1 MNLFSNSND
10 QISKILE
17 NFQNERTP
25 FYLIVVVC
33 VFTVSHTIRY
43 NISEAKWWWIYSLI
57 GFVLIMAILLSYA
70 KQIQTDKS
78 YNIQLQWTR
87 SLGIASAILCIFLTG
102 QYALND
108 QELFLLVF
116 IPCVVQ
122 IIVFGLYLFFR
133 DLRPIN
139 ESIVKSKDATPKLGI
154 NYLQICIIT
163 TTLLAGIA
171 TNSSLS
177 KKAKIESTIA
187 DLCLTDDIRGL
198 FNKGSSVDISDKK
211 ATITGI
217 KDCYYQ
223 LKSMNSSLAMKSDI
237 LQVFLNKEAYDKL
250 LEVQYI
256 VSNVSDSP
264 LLGFALE
271 CLEENNMLDS
281 LNNLIEDNKSL
292 IDLYTNSS
300 SYSKQFSKLIQG
312 YGQALNTLSE
322 IDATT
327 AALKSCL
334 TPATDT
340 IISSFLQTYEKQEQ
354 ILSEL
359 SSCYKYVDSFDENN
373 PKYMDRRYQIVNYS
387 LLGLWFVCMLYW
399 IFTLFYGDVE
409 NHSAL

>member
-1 MNLFSNSND
+1 M
-10 QISKILE
+10 
-17 NFQNERTP
+17 
-25 FYLIVVVC
+25 
-33 VFTVSHTIRY
+33 
-43 NISEAKWWWIYSLI
+43 
-57 GFVLIMAILLSYA
+57 
-70 KQIQTDKS
+70 
-78 YNIQLQWTR
+78 
-87 SLGIASAILCIFLTG
+87 
-102 QYALND
+102 
-108 QELFLLVF
+108 
-116 IPCVVQ
+116 
-122 IIVFGLYLFFR
+122 
-133 DLRPIN
+133 
-139 ESIVKSKDATPKLGI
+139 
-154 NYLQICIIT
+154 
-163 TTLLAGIA
+163 
-171 TNSSLS
+171 
-177 KKAKIESTIA
+177 
-187 DLCLTDDIRGL
+187 
-198 FNKGSSVDISDKK
+198 
-211 ATITGI
+211 
-217 KDCYYQ
+217 
-223 LKSMNSSLAMKSDI
+223 
-237 LQVFLNKEAYDKL
+237 
-250 LEVQYI
+250 
-256 VSNVSDSP
+256 SDSP